1 MVPEHSQRTLSCFRL
16 GRAGAGKAP
25 KMLVTPAN
33 LPAAIA
39 SRRAKCATIGLVFH
53 GEVAKCEVH
62 HMRELSAALRLGD
75 PSGRCHVL
83 ARCDPVPGG
92 R

>member
-1 MVPEHSQRTLSCFRL
+1 LAADRAGH
-16 GRAGAGKAP
+16 AGAGKAP

-53 GEVAKCEVH
+53 GEVGKCEVH
-62 HMRELSAALRLGD
+62 HTRERSAALHFR
-75 PSGRCHVL
+75 
-83 ARCDPVPGG
+83 
-92 R
+92 